1 MRAAISNSIGSA
13 KLKFNDVKDRILVE
27 QVCRIDSVEAST
39 SSSTLN
45 LKSSSIGNDKNSN

>member
-45 LKSSSIGNDKNSN
+45 LKSNSIGNDKNSN